1 MSEFNRNLAF
11 VIGIN
16 DYHNGI
22 PRLRNAVN
30 DAKKLVE
37 ILREQ
42 HKYSVWICLDEIA
55 SLNNLNKLL
64 EETLPQQ
71 VTADDRLIFYFA
83 GHGIALNGEDGP
95 KGYLIPQDA
104 KLGETKTYL
113 PMKQLHD
120 CLSKLPCRHFL
131 GILDCC
137 FAGAFRW
144 STTRDLLT
152 VTEVIHKERYDRF
165 ITDPAWQVIT
175 SAASDEKALDA
186 FTFTEER
193 GSIGNNSPFAS
204 ALFEALGGLADAYP
218 PAVNGKRSGDGVI
231 TATELYL
238 YVRDKVEVGTEDF
251 QTPGI
256 WALNK
261 HDKGEYIFLTPGH
274 TLNLPPAPALDESKN
289 PYQGLESFD
298 KEHKDLFF
306 GRSLLVDKLYEFVK
320 NNPFTIVLGASGS
333 GKSSLVKAGLIPKLE
348 ELKDDKWFIL
358 DPIRPGES
366 PFRSLNNALQLKDIP
381 QVYVKNQDSLSKAIS
396 TWASSNQDSK
406 LILLIDQS
414 EELVTLCRSEEER
427 KSFFQQ
433 IASALASHPQR
444 LRVVLTLR
452 SDFEPQLREVGLKFI
467 TATQRFGKTIFNN
480 NWQTGRFI
488 VPAMTRA
495 ELREAIE
502 KPAETRVM
510 YFDPHDLVELLI
522 DEVAGMPGALP
533 LLSFALSELYL
544 KYLARQREAEI
555 RGQTIDRAITLED
568 YKEIGGVIQ
577 SLTGRADEE
586 YCKLVQLDA
595 TYEQIVR
602 NVMLRMVALG
612 SGELARRRVH
622 LEELR
627 YPEKIQPQVLEVIE
641 QFSSVRLLVH
651 GTDSDNKP
659 FVEPAHDALVRGW
672 QRLKD
677 WVQDEKNLGL
687 QRRLTPAASEWKS
700 KQNRSYLWHNDPYL
714 DVLQNIKSTDKSWLN
729 EVEAEFVERSVKRR
743 EGELWLWRGGFTLA
757 ILFISTV
764 ALNQWVRTQDAEIR
778 ALASS
783 SESLFAS
790 NRQLDALIDGIKAEK
805 KLKFMARL
813 PIGIQSE
820 TRTQV
825 MNALQQALYWAQENN
840 RWESEQSQIRSVRF
854 NPSGNMI
861 ASASDDGSINF
872 WNSENGER
880 IGRIVANK
888 SKDDKRRV
896 NSIDFSGN
904 RKILASA
911 GFDKKIKLWDMDNYK
926 EYKGIKPLEG
936 HNGEVFSVNFSP
948 NGQILASGSWDKT
961 IKLWDIKTGKLKKTF
976 PPHPQKNFQ
985 EVNVVSFHPNGNLIA
1000 SSYRDGKIRLWNLFG
1015 KVVKTFPGHQG
1026 DVIAV
1031 RFSQDGKILASAGFD
1046 NKIKLW
1052 DVTTGKEIDTIE
1064 GHNNRVYSLSFS
1076 RDGKTLASA
1085 GSDNVIKLWNLE
1097 NLKNIKEIETLEGHS
1112 KAIFSVRFSPDDKT
1126 LVSAGADT
1134 TIRLWDVNTSKYFIY
1149 PKSTDKKSLVSKPQ
1163 KPTQLALKKPSLKQN
1178 LPLPSTSSTPKSWQG
1193 KIIQGREIQRFSG
1206 YNDSVV
1212 SISFHPKNTTI
1223 ATASERDNKI
1233 ILWSEGNKDWDV
1245 KILSGHKGNI
1255 NYITFSPDGQIL
1267 ASASDDGTVKF
1278 WNSAKGTP
1286 IHTLDTKKQSV
1297 QHVSFSL
1304 DGKIIATTDKN
1315 NLLQLWSLNNL
1326 KQEIQLPNQIKGS
1339 VSKFIPNSN
1348 IIATTVDYNRKLK
1361 QYYSIKLWNVTDG
1374 KEIKELNEHKG
1385 SIYAISVS
1393 QDGKFIAS
1401 ASADQTIKVWD
1412 VDGNKSQSIKTLKGH
1427 KSEVRDV
1434 SFSPDG
1440 KILAS
1445 SSADNTIKFWDT
1457 QNYHEIATLRGH
1469 NAPVFSIGFS
1479 INDNG
1484 RFLASGGND
1493 KTVLLWK
1500 LDVLNRDDLLSRAC
1514 QRVQNYLQNR
1524 SDAVPNLCDDV
1535 KSRAVQREP

>member
-11 VIGIN
+11 IIGIN
-16 DYHNGI
+16 DYNNGI
-22 PRLRNAVN
+22 PRLQNAVN
-30 DAKKLVE
+30 DAKKFVD
-37 ILREQ
+37 ILTKK
-42 HKYSVWICLDEIA
+42 HKYNVLNYLDEIA
-55 SLNNLNKLL
+55 SLNNLNRLL

-95 KGYLIPQDA
+95 EGYLIPQDA
-104 KLGETKTYL
+104 KLGNTKTYL
-113 PMKQLHD
+113 PMTRLHD
-120 CLSKLPCRHFL
+120 CLSKLRCRHFL

-137 FAGAFRW
+137 FAGSFRW

-152 VTEVIHKERYDRF
+152 VPEVIHKERYDRF

-193 GSIGNNSPFAS
+193 GHIGNHSPFAS
-204 ALFEALGGLADAYP
+204 ALFEALEGLADAYP

-238 YVRDKVEVGTEDF
+238 YIRDKVEVSTEDF

-289 PYQGLESFD
+289 PYRGLESFD

-306 GRSLLVDKLYEFVK
+306 GRSALVDKLYEFVK
-320 NNPFTIVLGASGS
+320 KNPFTIVLGASGS
-333 GKSSLVKAGLIPKLE
+333 GKSSLVKAGLLPKLE
-348 ELKDDKWFIL
+348 ESKEDKWFIL
-358 DPIRPGES
+358 DPVRPGES

-381 QVYVKNQDSLSKAIS
+381 QVYIQNQDSLSKAIS
-396 TWASSNQDSK
+396 TWASCNQDSK

-467 TATQRFGKTIFNN
+467 TATQRFSKTIFNN

-488 VPAMTRA
+488 VPAMTRS

-544 KYLARQREAEI
+544 KYLARQQEAKI
-555 RGQTIDRAITLED
+555 KGQTIDRAITLED

-586 YCKLVQLDA
+586 YCSLAKRDPS
-595 TYEQIVR
+595 YEQIIK

-622 LEELR
+622 LEELI
-627 YPEKIQPQVLEVIE
+627 YPKEIQSQVLEVIE
-641 QFSSVRLLVH
+641 QFSSVRLLVN

-677 WVQDEKNLGL
+677 WVQNEKNLGL

-700 KQNRSYLWHNDPYL
+700 QQNRSYLWHNDPYL
-714 DVLQNIKSTDKSWLN
+714 NVLQDIKSTNKSWLN
-729 EVEAEFVERSVKRR
+729 EVETEFVERSVKRR
-743 EGELWLWRGGFTLA
+743 EREVWLWRGGFTLA

-764 ALNQWVRTQDAEIR
+764 ALNQWIRTQDAEIR

-805 KLKFMARL
+805 KLQFMARL

-825 MNALQQALYWAQENN
+825 MNTLLQALYWAQENN
-840 RWESEQSQIRSVRF
+840 LWESGQSQIRSVRF

-861 ASASDDGSINF
+861 ASASDDGSIKF
-872 WNSENGER
+872 WNLDGTPITLNGNQEAR
-880 IGRIVANK
+880 IFVRKNKTKIRI
-888 SKDDKRRV
+888 
-896 NSIDFSGN
+896 NSIEFSPNG
-904 RKILASA
+904 KILASA
-911 GFDKKIKLWDMDNYK
+911 DVDDKIKLWDMDNYK
-926 EYKGIKPLEG
+926 EIITLKGHKGDVYSI
-936 HNGEVFSVNFSP
+936 SFSP
-948 NGQILASGSWDKT
+948 NGQMLASGSWDKT
-961 IKLWDIKTGKLKKTF
+961 IKLWDIKTGKLIKSF
-976 PPHPQKNFQ
+976 PPHPAD
-985 EVNVVSFHPNGNLIA
+985 VNVVSFHPNENLIA
-1000 SSYRDGKIRLWNLFG
+1000 SSSEDGIIRLWDMEG
-1015 KVVKTFPGHQG
+1015 KVVRTFSGHKEQ
-1026 DVIAV
+1026 VIAV

-1052 DVTTGKEIDTIE
+1052 DVTTGKEINTIE

-1076 RDGKTLASA
+1076 RDAKTLASA

-1097 NLKNIKEIETLEGHS
+1097 DLKNIKEIETLKGHS
-1112 KAIFSVRFSPDDKT
+1112 NQIFSIRFSPDNTT

-1134 TIRLWDVNTSKYFIY
+1134 TIRLWNVNTSESLTY
-1149 PKSTDKKSLVSKPQ
+1149 PKSTDKKSLVSKPL
-1163 KPTQLALKKPSLKQN
+1163 KPTQLALKKQSLKQN
-1178 LPLPSTSSTPKSWQG
+1178 LPLPKTSPIPNSWQG
-1193 KIIQGREIQRFSG
+1193 KVIQGREIQRFSG
-1206 YNDSVV
+1206 YSDSVV
-1212 SISFHPKNTTI
+1212 SISFHPKNQTI
-1223 ATASERDNKI
+1223 ATASERENKI
-1233 ILWSEGNKDWDV
+1233 ILWSKGSKDWDM
-1245 KILSGHKGNI
+1245 KTLSGHTGNV
-1255 NYITFSPDGQIL
+1255 NYIIFSPDGQIL
-1267 ASASDDGTVKF
+1267 ASASDDGTVKL
-1278 WNSAKGTP
+1278 WNLEKDM
-1286 IHTLDTKKQSV
+1286 HVNTLNIKQSV
-1297 QHVSFSL
+1297 QNVSFSL
-1304 DGKIIATTDKN
+1304 DGKMIATTDKN
-1315 NLLQLWSLNNL
+1315 NLLQLWSLDNL
-1326 KQEIQLPNQIKGS
+1326 KEIKLPNQIKGS
-1339 VSKFIPNSN
+1339 VSKFIPDSN
-1348 IIATTVDYNRKLK
+1348 IIATAYDTK
-1361 QYYSIKLWNVTDG
+1361 QKKQRFSIKLWQVNDG
-1374 KEIKELNEHKG
+1374 KEIKELKGHEG

-1393 QDGKFIAS
+1393 PDGKFIAS
-1401 ASADQTIKVWD
+1401 ASRDKTIKVWD
-1412 VDGNKSQSIKTLKGH
+1412 VNKGQAIQTLYNH
-1427 KSEVRDV
+1427 KDEVRDV
-1434 SFSPDG
+1434 SFSPNG

-1457 QNYHEIATLRGH
+1457 QQNYNEIATLKGH
-1469 NAPVFSIGFS
+1469 SAPVYSIGFS
-1479 INDNG
+1479 VNDNG
-1484 RFLASGGND
+1484 QFLASGGND

-1500 LDVLNRDDLLSRAC
+1500 LDVLNRDILLRRAC
-1514 QRVQNYLQNR
+1514 QRVQNYLRNG
-1524 SDAVPNLCDDV
+1524 SDDVKKLCDDV
-1535 KSRAVQREP
+1535 K

>member
-1 MSEFNRNLAF
+1 MSKFNRNLAF

-37 ILREQ
+37 ILREN
-42 HKYSVWICLDEIA
+42 HKYTVWICLDEVA

-95 KGYLIPQDA
+95 EGYLIPQDA
-104 KLGETKTYL
+104 RLGDTKTYL
-113 PMKQLHD
+113 PMTRLHD

-152 VTEVIHKERYDRF
+152 VPKIIHKERYDRF

-186 FTFTEER
+186 LTFTGER
-193 GSIGNNSPFAS
+193 GDIGNNSPFAS

-218 PAVNGKRSGDGVI
+218 PSVNGKRSGDGVI

-238 YVRDKVEVGTEDF
+238 YIRDRVEVGTEDF

-298 KEHKDLFF
+298 KEHKNLFF
-306 GRSLLVDKLYEFVK
+306 GRSSLVDKLYEFVE

-348 ELKDDKWFIL
+348 ESKDDKWFIL

-366 PFRSLNNALQLKDIP
+366 PFRSLNNTLQLKDIP
-381 QVYVKNQDSLSKAIS
+381 QVYIQNEDSLSKAIS

-406 LILLIDQS
+406 LILLVDQS
-414 EELVTLCRSEEER
+414 EELVTLCHSEEER

-433 IASALASHPQR
+433 IAIALANHPQR

-452 SDFEPQLREVGLKFI
+452 SDFEPQLREAGLKFI
-467 TATQRFGKTIFNN
+467 TATQRFGKTIFNS

-488 VPAMTRA
+488 VPAMTRS

-544 KYLARQREAEI
+544 KYLARQREASI
-555 RGQTIDRAITLED
+555 GGKTIDRAITLED

-595 TYEQIVR
+595 TYEQIVK

-622 LEELR
+622 LEELG
-627 YPEKIQPQVLEVIE
+627 YPEKIQPQVLKVIK
-641 QFSSVRLLVH
+641 QFSSVHLLVN

-659 FVEPAHDALVRGW
+659 FVEPAHDALVQGW

-729 EVEAEFVERSVKRR
+729 EVEAEFVKQSVKRR
-743 EGELWLWRGGFTLA
+743 EREVWLWRGGFTLA
-757 ILFISTV
+757 ILFISGV
-764 ALNQWVRTQDAEIR
+764 ALNQWIRTQDAEIR
-778 ALASS
+778 TLASS

-813 PIGIQSE
+813 PISIQSE
-820 TRTQV
+820 TKTQV

-840 RWESEQSQIRSVRF
+840 RWESGQSQIRSVRF
-854 NPSGNMI
+854 NPSGNII
-861 ASASDDGSINF
+861 ASASDDGSIKF
-872 WNSENGER
+872 WNLDGTLIEWKENG
-880 IGRIVANK
+880 
-888 SKDDKRRV
+888 KRKTILSGHKGRV
-896 NSIDFSGN
+896 NNIEFSRDG
-904 RKILASA
+904 KVLASA
-911 GFDKKIKLWDMDNYK
+911 GWDNNIQLWDMNHRK
-926 EYKGIKPLEG
+926 IIKPLTG
-936 HNGEVFSVNFSP
+936 HKKEVFSVSFSP
-948 NGQILASGSWDKT
+948 NGQILASGSWDRT

-976 PPHPQKNFQ
+976 PPNPQKNFQ
-985 EVNVVSFHPNGNLIA
+985 KVNVVSFNHNGDLIA
-1000 SSYRDGKIRLWNLFG
+1000 SSYSDGKIRLWNLFG
-1015 KVVKTFPGHQG
+1015 KVVRTFLGHQ
-1026 DVIAV
+1026 DQVIAV
-1031 RFSQDGKILASAGFD
+1031 RFSQDGKILASASFD
-1046 NKIKLW
+1046 NTIKLW
-1052 DVTTGKEIDTIE
+1052 DVTTGKKIETIK
-1064 GHNNRVYSLSFS
+1064 GHNNKVYSLSFS
-1076 RDGKTLASA
+1076 RDAKTLISA
-1085 GSDNVIKLWNLE
+1085 GSDNVIKQWNLE
-1097 NLKNIKEIETLEGHS
+1097 DLNDIKEIETLEGHS
-1112 KAIFSVRFSPDDKT
+1112 KAIYSVRLSPDDKT

-1134 TIRLWDVNTSKYFIY
+1134 TIRLWNVNTSKSLTY

-1163 KPTQLALKKPSLKQN
+1163 KPTQLALKKSRLKQN
-1178 LPLPSTSSTPKSWQG
+1178 LPLSKTSSIPNWQG
-1193 KIIQGREIQRFSG
+1193 KVIEGREIQRFLG
-1206 YNDSVV
+1206 YKNSVT

-1223 ATASERDNKI
+1223 ATASEGEKKI
-1233 ILWSEGNKDWDV
+1233 ILWSKVGKDWDV
-1245 KILSGHKGNI
+1245 KTLSGHANTV
-1255 NYITFSPDGQIL
+1255 NYLTFSPNGQIL
-1267 ASASDDGTVKF
+1267 ASASADGTVKF
-1278 WNSAKGTP
+1278 WNSAKGTY
-1286 IHTLDTKKQSV
+1286 INELGNKKQSV

-1304 DGKIIATTDKN
+1304 DGKIIATTDKK
-1315 NLLQLWSLNNL
+1315 NLLQLWSFNNL
-1326 KQEIQLPNQIKGS
+1326 KEEIKLPNQIKGS
-1339 VSKFIPNSN
+1339 VSKFIPHSN
-1348 IIATTVDYNRKLK
+1348 MIATAVDYNRKSK

-1374 KEIKELNEHKG
+1374 KEIKEMNEHEG

-1393 QDGKFIAS
+1393 PDGKFIAS
-1401 ASADQTIKVWD
+1401 ASGDKTIKIWD
-1412 VDGNKSQSIKTLKGH
+1412 VNKEKAIKTLYNHKG
-1427 KSEVRDV
+1427 EVRDV

-1445 SSADNTIKFWDT
+1445 SSADNTIKLWDT
-1457 QNYHEIATLRGH
+1457 QNYNEIATLRGH
-1469 NAPVFSIGFS
+1469 SAPVYSISFNVSDDGQ
-1479 INDNG
+1479 
-1484 RFLASGGND
+1484 FLASGGND

-1500 LDVLNRDDLLSRAC
+1500 LDVLNRDNLLNQAC
-1514 QRVQNYLQNR
+1514 KRVQDYLRNR
-1524 SDAVPNLCDDV
+1524 NDAVSNLCADV
-1535 KSRAVQREP
+1535 NY